1 MDFIKVK
8 DSDKVPRQFKT
19 ARLINK
25 LKVIEAAEKLGVS
38 QPTLS
43 AWEGERKSPSIDSLE
58 NMADLYGVS
67 ADFLLGRC
75 ESHIQDSSQPI
86 SLQSLPAFHGRPVW
100 SAAYGWMLVN
110 AAERLLTFPDGH
122 TLPFTDII
130 GELFIMAP
138 PFSETEPP
146 CEPPLSLSEVKSQ
159 KEIWL
164 EPISPDLSLRR
175 KLQGWYRVKN
185 RFVENEYGN
194 RFYLDTYGSKWLAFS
209 SEAQA

>member
-1 MDFIKVK
+1 M
-8 DSDKVPRQFKT
+8 PRQFKT
-19 ARLINK
+19 ARQINK
-25 LKVIEAAEKLGVS
+25 LKVIEGAERLGVS

-58 NMADLYGVS
+58 NMADLYSCLAAVNPRCQIPVS
-67 ADFLLGRC
+67 
-75 ESHIQDSSQPI
+75 PI

-175 KLQGWYRVKN
+175 ELQGWYRVKN